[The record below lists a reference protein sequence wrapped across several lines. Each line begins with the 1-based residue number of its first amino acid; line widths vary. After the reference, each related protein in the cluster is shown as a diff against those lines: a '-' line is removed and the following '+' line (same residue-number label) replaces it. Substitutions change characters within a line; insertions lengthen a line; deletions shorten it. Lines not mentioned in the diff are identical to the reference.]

1 VFTHHD
7 FIINANHSLSI
18 LSLSLCLSQRQ
29 NSNVEND
36 TDARYEGG
44 IARFLHDVET
54 ESLVNCIDGMFVH
67 EKSRLD
73 VLVSL
78 TGTRLRDFGIVFS
91 LFFVRCAR
99 ALLYVCILLTLTMR
113 ILSYLFV
120 MFLSSS
126 SLLLRMDANGS

>member
-1 VFTHHD
+1 MT
-7 FIINANHSLSI
+7 IINANHSLSI
-18 LSLSLCLSQRQ
+18 LSICLSQRQ

-78 TGTRLRDFGIVFS
+78 TGTRLRDFSVSFLVCSSFVARVLFCLCVF
-91 LFFVRCAR
+91 F
-99 ALLYVCILLTLTMR
+99 
-113 ILSYLFV
+113 
-120 MFLSSS
+120 
-126 SLLLRMDANGS
+126 